1 MQLAVRKTGPTEPER
16 KPLGL
21 VWVESS
27 YSVLSAG
34 LERTLKTKARIH
46 QGPEPPDEAAS
57 AVIYCA
63 NGGDVA
69 SEVRRLKASAPDAPI
84 LVLGPSVDLPL
95 ARSALR
101 AEARGFLHAAMSP
114 EQVVRALSVALRGE
128 VVVPRELFKELL
140 REDPPVDLSSVLG
153 PRKQEI
159 LELVTKG
166 LSNAEIARHLYL
178 SESTVKQHLRGAY
191 KALGVKNRT
200 EAAKVFRRSNE
211 AGPPT
216 PEGRW

>member
-1 MQLAVRKTGPTEPER
+1 
-16 KPLGL
+16 
-21 VWVESS
+21 
-27 YSVLSAG
+27 
-34 LERTLKTKARIH
+34 
-46 QGPEPPDEAAS
+46 
-57 AVIYCA
+57 
-63 NGGDVA
+63 
-69 SEVRRLKASAPDAPI
+69 
-84 LVLGPSVDLPL
+84 
-95 ARSALR
+95 
-101 AEARGFLHAAMSP
+101 
-114 EQVVRALSVALRGE
+114 LRGE
-128 VVVPRELFKELL
+128 VVVPRELLRELL